1 MIKVYGPKPRKF
13 ALRVLEQLKIFARDG
28 VEIIPGQRKFFVIE
42 AADIYH
48 HYSISLSPFSWPQA
62 MYLFILGLGREEICV
77 WYHLLD
83 KSEGEFLWVHQE
95 KVLHGDLGTYENPRI
110 AYDGAS
116 YASAFSSSRSL
127 KRNLHLMFWYLTIKR
142 SNSIEVGAS
151 VNHQK

>member
-83 KSEGEFLWVHQE
+83 KSEGEFEWVHQE
-95 KVLHGDLGTYENPRI
+95 KVLPGDPGTYENPRI
-110 AYDGAS
+110 AHMGAS
-116 YASAFSSSRSL
+116 YAFAFSSSRSL
-127 KRNLHLMFWYLTIKR
+127 KRNLRYMFWYLSLKEKEAKER
-142 SNSIEVGAS
+142 GENNV
-151 VNHQK
+151 